1 MTKLSKELQENNRIK
16 ELILTNLVDKKMTV
30 TEIGKCE
37 GLENFS
43 KQKLSVLLH
52 QLTEEKT
59 VIRSNVPKWNFFRV

>member
-16 ELILTNLVDKKMTV
+16 ELILTNLVDKKMTL
-30 TEIGKCE
+30 TEISKCE

-43 KQKLSVLLH
+43 KQKLLALLH

-59 VIRSNVPKWNFFRV
+59 VIRSNIPKWTPFRV

>member
-1 MTKLSKELQENNRIK
+1 MTELTKELQENNRIK
-16 ELILTNLVDKKMTV
+16 ELILTALADKEMTV
-30 TEIGKCE
+30 TEIHKCK

-59 VIRSNVPKWNFFRV
+59 VIRSIVPKWKLFRI